1 MRDKKLK
8 EQRRKCQAYYSCV
21 ERILMYKTHCSM
33 KRNDFPT
40 YKPEA
45 ERRPREAQG
54 QQKGEALIKKKGA
67 VFFSH
72 F

>member
-1 MRDKKLK
+1 MK

-21 ERILMYKTHCSM
+21 ERIPYIMYKTQSSM

>member
-1 MRDKKLK
+1 
-8 EQRRKCQAYYSCV
+8 
-21 ERILMYKTHCSM
+21 MYKTQCSM

-54 QQKGEALIKKKGA
+54 QQKGEALIKKMGGCGI
-67 VFFSH
+67 FFSLSADPLSDLSQT
-72 F
+72 